1 MSDTAIEAKAPVSLF
16 ALYRVFFWIGVF
28 SFGGGLVPWMQ
39 REIVTV
45 RGWMKNEDFVP
56 GIALAQVLPGVNSTN
71 LAVFIG
77 QHLRGLPGVCASLG
91 GMLTGPFF
99 IMIGATL
106 VYQQILDIKPLQI
119 AMTGVAAAA
128 IGMILRTGVGAVQL
142 SLTSGIVSI
151 VIMVATFIMI
161 GVLKWPLIWVVAI
174 MTPLSIAA
182 AWPRQGNGKEN
193 GKGKEKDDA

>member
-1 MSDTAIEAKAPVSLF
+1 MSDIASAAKPHVPLF
-16 ALYRVFFWIGVF
+16 AIYRVFFWIGVF

-56 GIALAQVLPGVNSTN
+56 GIALAQVMPGVNSTN

-77 QHLRGLPGVCASLG
+77 QHLRGLPGVLSALG

-99 IMIGATL
+99 IMIGATM

-128 IGMILRTGVGAVQL
+128 IGMILRTGIGAVHL
-142 SLTSGIVSI
+142 SLTSGVVSI
-151 VIMVATFIMI
+151 VIMLATFVMI
-161 GVLKWPLIWVVAI
+161 GVLKWPLLWVVAV

-182 AWPRQGNGKEN
+182 AWPRKTGGAN
-193 GKGKEKDDA
+193 DA

>member
-1 MSDTAIEAKAPVSLF
+1 MSDTAVETKQHVSLF
-16 ALYRVFFWIGVF
+16 ALYKVFFWIGVF

-77 QHLRGLPGVCASLG
+77 QHLRGLPGVVASLS

-99 IMIGATL
+99 IMLGATMI
-106 VYQQILDIKPLQI
+106 YHQILDIKPLQI

-128 IGMILRTGVGAVQL
+128 IGMILRTGVSAVHI
-142 SLTSGIVSI
+142 SVTSGIVSI
-151 VIMVATFIMI
+151 VIMLAVFVMI
-161 GVLKWPLIWVVAI
+161 GVLKWPLLWVVAV

-182 AWPRQGNGKEN
+182 AWPRKSG
-193 GKGKEKDDA
+193 DAGDA

>member
-1 MSDTAIEAKAPVSLF
+1 MSEASDESRPLVPLF
-16 ALYRVFFWIGVF
+16 SIYRVFFWIGVF

-39 REIVTV
+39 REIVTT

-77 QHLRGLPGVCASLG
+77 QHLRGLPGVAVALS

-99 IMIGATL
+99 IMIAATAIYHQVL
-106 VYQQILDIKPLQI
+106 EIKPLQI

-128 IGMILRTGVGAVQL
+128 IGMILRTGIGAVQL
-142 SLTSGIVSI
+142 SIASGIVPI
-151 VIMVATFIMI
+151 AIMLATFIAI
-161 GVLKWPLIWVVAI
+161 GVLKWPLLWVVAI

-182 AWPRQGNGKEN
+182 AWPRKSRD
-193 GKGKEKDDA
+193 KPHA

>member
-1 MSDTAIEAKAPVSLF
+1 MNDTSGDPPHTV
-16 ALYRVFFWIGVF
+16 ALTSIYNVFFWIGVF

-39 REIVTV
+39 REVVTV

-77 QHLRGLPGVCASLG
+77 QHLRGLPGVIAALG
-91 GMLTGPFF
+91 GMLTAPFI
-99 IMIGATL
+99 IMIGATA
-106 VYQQILDIKPLQI
+106 VYQQILGIKPLQV

-128 IGMILRTGVGAVQL
+128 IGMILRTGLSAVQISLMSGAV
-142 SLTSGIVSI
+142 SI
-151 VIMVATFIMI
+151 LIMLATFVMI
-161 GVLKWPLIWVVAI
+161 GVLKWPLLWVVAI

-182 AWPRQGNGKEN
+182 AWPRKAG
-193 GKGKEKDDA
+193 DANDA